1 MLASFHMYGEACA
14 PAWTEQ
20 RFRPKCTCCMPFHV
34 CCLLRDATCEVA
46 QVLPQLIC
54 VRRRVVPKALQS
66 RTLLLSTC
74 TVRRVLLHGQS
85 NVFTHNAH
93 VVCPSTCAVCFATPR
108 ARSHRFCHNSFVC
121 SQARC
126 SRSVAVPN
134 TASFH
139 MYGETCAPAWTEQRF
154 SPTMHVLYALP
165 RVCLLRDAT
174 CEVAQVLPQ
183 LICVRRHVVPKALQS
198 RILLLFTCTVRRV
211 LLHGQSNVFARSAHV
226 VCPSHVCCL
235 LRDATFE
242 VFRASLFPHVIVLHV
257 VFHLCSCDGSTRVT
271 LPDSAL
277 CVFASG
283 LLVGSCC

>member
-1 MLASFHMYGEACA
+1 MDRATFSPTMHMLYALPRVLSASRRHVRGRAGFATTHLCSQARCSKSVAVPNTASFHMYGETCA

-20 RFRPKCTCCMPFHV
+20 RFHPQCTCCMPFHV

-54 VRRRVVPKALQS
+54 VRRHVVPEALQF

-85 NVFTHNAH
+85 NVFHPQCTCCMPFH
-93 VVCPSTCAVCFATPR
+93 VC
-108 ARSHRFCHNSFVC
+108 
-121 SQARC
+121 
-126 SRSVAVPN
+126 
-134 TASFH
+134 
-139 MYGETCAPAWTEQRF
+139 
-154 SPTMHVLYALP
+154 
-165 RVCLLRDAT
+165 CLLRDAT

-183 LICVRRHVVPKALQS
+183 LICVRRHVVPEALQS

-242 VFRASLFPHVIVLHV
+242 VFGASLLPHVIMLHV

-277 CVFASG
+277 CVFAPG

>member
-1 MLASFHMYGEACA
+1 MNPARAARLEGEEKMLASFHMYGEACA

-20 RFRPKCTCCMPFHV
+20 RFHPQCTCCMPFHV

-54 VRRRVVPKALQS
+54 VRRHVVPKALQS

-108 ARSHRFCHNSFVC
+108 ARSHRFCHNSFVFAGTLF
-121 SQARC
+121 QKRC
-126 SRSVAVPN
+126 SSN

-139 MYGETCAPAWTEQRF
+139 MYGETCAPAWAEQRF

-165 RVCLLRDAT
+165 RVLSASRC
-174 CEVAQVLPQ
+174 
-183 LICVRRHVVPKALQS
+183 HV
-198 RILLLFTCTVRRV
+198 
-211 LLHGQSNVFARSAHV
+211 
-226 VCPSHVCCL
+226 
-235 LRDATFE
+235 
-242 VFRASLFPHVIVLHV
+242 
-257 VFHLCSCDGSTRVT
+257 
-271 LPDSAL
+271 
-277 CVFASG
+277 
-283 LLVGSCC
+283 